1 MAQVVLSG
9 ALPGKNEGFIALISP
24 IVPSYWSMSSLS
36 ASVDLV
42 EISNISD
49 DDLEIRW
56 EAVLA
61 TLTQGSFTVFGM
73 SLIFLVICYGVLSKK
88 R

>member
-1 MAQVVLSG
+1 
-9 ALPGKNEGFIALISP
+9 
-24 IVPSYWSMSSLS
+24 MSSLS

-61 TLTQGSFTVFGM
+61 TLTQGSFTVLGM
-73 SLIFLVICYGVLSKK
+73 SLIFLAGCYVVLTKK